1 MIAELAARVEAL
13 MAPGVGVEVP
23 VHRVEEAGPLATLA
37 LAKAVDRLAAA
48 LEAKEAAAR

>member
-1 MIAELAARVEAL
+1 MITELAARVEAL
-13 MAPGVGVEVP
+13 MSGTVGVEVP

-48 LEAKEAAAR
+48 LEAKEGTAR